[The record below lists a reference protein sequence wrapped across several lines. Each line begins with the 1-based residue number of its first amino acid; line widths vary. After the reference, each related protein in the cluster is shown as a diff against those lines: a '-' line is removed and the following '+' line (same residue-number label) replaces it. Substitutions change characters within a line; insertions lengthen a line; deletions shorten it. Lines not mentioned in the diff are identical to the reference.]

1 MAFLF
6 QSPRSGKFVSDIS
19 FLFSFDK
26 EIALFQ
32 SPRSGKFVSDMK
44 ELFKVFR
51 GEDMFQSPRSGKFV
65 SDSQEWDGWISFQDG
80 VSIP

>member
-1 MAFLF
+1 M
-6 QSPRSGKFVSDIS
+6 
-19 FLFSFDK
+19 
-26 EIALFQ
+26 FQ